1 LQSKKLNKRVNEQ
14 SEFLLSGGFWI
25 LFDGPVATGK
35 KYFAQPATEAK
46 KNKDLIFGFR
56 KMKNHY
62 SKSYTMKQNIFCL
75 NTKKAPT
82 DNKWGQKN
90 REQDSNYFN

>member
-1 LQSKKLNKRVNEQ
+1 MMNKASLPDGRQVLIIGRFLNT
-14 SEFLLSGGFWI
+14 FF
-25 LFDGPVATGK
+25 GPVATGQ

-62 SKSYTMKQNIFCL
+62 SKSCSMMQNIF
-75 NTKKAPT
+75 
-82 DNKWGQKN
+82 
-90 REQDSNYFN
+90 SF